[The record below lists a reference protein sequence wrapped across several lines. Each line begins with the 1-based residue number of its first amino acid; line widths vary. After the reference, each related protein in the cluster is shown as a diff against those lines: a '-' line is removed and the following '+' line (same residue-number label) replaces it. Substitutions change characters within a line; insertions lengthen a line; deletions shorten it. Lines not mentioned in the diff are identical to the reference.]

1 MTIDDEIKDKKLQY
15 DLNTE
20 AVKLSALLSGKIDK
34 HEYLTSEQILPSN
47 QRRAIEQGKFSLL
60 WKALEKQAKR
70 LRIKS
75 KNKLKQLKIM
85 ENNWLNLMP
94 LLIKMIMVLK
104 MNYFKRKKKY
114 MIKFLLKGKIK

>member
-47 QRRAIEQGKFSLL
+47 QRRAIEQGNFSLL
-60 WKALEKQAKR
+60 WKALEKQTKQLR
-70 LRIKS
+70 LKS
-75 KNKLKQLKIM
+75 KST
-85 ENNWLNLMP
+85 
-94 LLIKMIMVLK
+94 
-104 MNYFKRKKKY
+104 
-114 MIKFLLKGKIK
+114 